1 MERRCVRGWNTV
13 LEPRVTISA
22 VVGDST
28 GPESKGKQPIDYIGK
43 KKKGL
48 MGYLM
53 RIIIPGNSLIFAADQ
68 WT

>member
-1 MERRCVRGWNTV
+1 M

-43 KKKGL
+43 KKKGPE
-48 MGYLM
+48 G
-53 RIIIPGNSLIFAADQ
+53 IFNSYYHTKQQLDFCS
-68 WT
+68 

>member
-1 MERRCVRGWNTV
+1 MRGWNTV

-43 KKKGL
+43 KKRAGWD
-48 MGYLM
+48 
-53 RIIIPGNSLIFAADQ
+53 I
-68 WT
+68 